1 MGRKQKVKVLL
12 EPRQRESNTEDKG
25 GLARGRLVEVVC
37 AAWNRAKAKHRKACK
52 SWVSEPLVAKPE
64 VCWSTACIGDGFVRN
79 FLTLTRGD
87 LSASR
92 GTPLVIAKNER
103 TRR

>member
-1 MGRKQKVKVLL
+1 VKVLL

-25 GLARGRLVEVVC
+25 GPARNRLVEVVC
-37 AAWNRAKAKHRKACK
+37 AARNRTQVKHRKACE
-52 SWVSEPLVAKPE
+52 SWVSEFPVAKPE
-64 VCWSTACIGDGFVRN
+64 ICWSTVCIGDGFARS

-92 GTPLVIAKNER
+92 GRPLVVAKNER

>member
-1 MGRKQKVKVLL
+1 M
-12 EPRQRESNTEDKG
+12 
-25 GLARGRLVEVVC
+25 EVAC
-37 AAWNRAKAKHRKACK
+37 ATRNRAQAKHRKACK
-52 SWVSEPLVAKPE
+52 SWVSELPVAKPE
-64 VCWSTACIGDGFVRN
+64 VCWSTACIGDGLERS
-79 FLTLTRGD
+79 FLTVTRGD

>member
-25 GLARGRLVEVVC
+25 GTARDRLVEVVC
-37 AAWNRAKAKHRKACK
+37 APRNRTQVKHRKACK
-52 SWVSEPLVAKPE
+52 SWVSEPPVVTPE
-64 VCWSTACIGDGFVRN
+64 VCWSTACIGDGFVRS

-92 GTPLVIAKNER
+92 GRPLVIAKNER